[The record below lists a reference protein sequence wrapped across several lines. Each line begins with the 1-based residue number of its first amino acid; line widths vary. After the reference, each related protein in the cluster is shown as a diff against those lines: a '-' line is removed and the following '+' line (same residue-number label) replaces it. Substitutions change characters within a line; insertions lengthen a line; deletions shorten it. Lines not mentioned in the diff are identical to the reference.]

1 MKDLNYPNKGILIL
15 IGGAE
20 DRKDDKMILRKIVGL
35 NNAKTVTVIPSASCY
50 PTGVSE
56 DYYYAF
62 RSLGIENIQIFDIR
76 EPAEADTEKYLK
88 EIEKSDL
95 VFMTGGDQVKLFH
108 VFNGSELL
116 KKIKELHFHHGLN
129 IAGTS
134 AGAAVASNPMIYDGN
149 IHGMKK
155 GSVSF
160 SEGFGLIKDI
170 TIDTHFISRGRLG
183 RLTQF
188 LSTGIASYGIGLG
201 ENTAIFINPD
211 STFEVAGTGMITVVD
226 TKQVSF
232 SNYND
237 IGNNEPIVIHGIT
250 SGFLQ
255 HGSIFDMKEW
265 KVVGVLNSHHEM
277 TPHHNENESDTVL
290 IENNPEKRYTSI

>member
-1 MKDLNYPNKGILIL
+1 MNSNTPISFTKGHLIL

-20 DRKDDKMILRKIVGL
+20 DRKEDKLILKKIVEL

-62 RSLGIENIQIFDIR
+62 KSLGVENIQIFDIR
-76 EPAEADTEKYLK
+76 EQSEADTDKYLQ
-88 EIEKSDL
+88 EIEQSDL

-108 VFNGSELL
+108 VFRNSELL
-116 KKIKELHFHHGLN
+116 EKIKDLHFNHGLN

-149 IHGMKK
+149 IHGLKK
-155 GSVSF
+155 GSVHF
-160 SEGFGLIKDI
+160 SEGFGLIKNV

-188 LSTGIASYGIGLG
+188 LCTGITSYGIGLG
-201 ENTAIFINPD
+201 ENTAIFIRPD
-211 STFEVAGTGMITVVD
+211 NTFEVAGTGMITVVD
-226 TKQVSF
+226 TKNVSF
-232 SNYND
+232 SNYKE
-237 IGNNEPIVIHGIT
+237 INEDDPIVIHGINA
-250 SGFLQ
+250 GFLQ
-255 HGSIFDMKEW
+255 HGSVFDLNTW
-265 KVVGVLNSHHEM
+265 KVVSAQIQTIQIPKE
-277 TPHHNENESDTVL
+277 ENETVPVDL
-290 IENNPEKRYTSI
+290 TGRRMSGI

>member
-1 MKDLNYPNKGILIL
+1 MNQVEGKGNLIL

-20 DRKDDKMILRKIVGL
+20 DRKEDKLILRKIVEL

-56 DYYYAF
+56 DYYHAF
-62 RSLGIENIQIFDIR
+62 KSLGVENIQIFDIR
-76 EPAEADTEKYLK
+76 EPGEADSEKYIQ

-108 VFNGSELL
+108 VFRNTELL
-116 KKIKELHFHHGLN
+116 EKIIHLHNHKGLN

-149 IHGMKK
+149 IHGLKK
-155 GSVSF
+155 GSVHF
-160 SEGFGLIKDI
+160 SEGFGLIKDV

-188 LSTGIASYGIGLG
+188 LCTGITSYGIGLG

-211 STFEVAGTGMITVVD
+211 NVFHVIGTGMISIVD
-226 TKQVSF
+226 TKNVSF
-232 SNYND
+232 SNYKD
-237 IGNNEPIVIHGIT
+237 IREDEPIVIHGIT
-250 SGFLQ
+250 AGFLQ
-255 HGSIFDMKEW
+255 HGSTFDMNTW
-265 KVVGVLNSHHEM
+265 KVVSANGTEQNNSEKELN
-277 TPHHNENESDTVL
+277 TD
-290 IENNPEKRYTSI
+290 KRYSSI